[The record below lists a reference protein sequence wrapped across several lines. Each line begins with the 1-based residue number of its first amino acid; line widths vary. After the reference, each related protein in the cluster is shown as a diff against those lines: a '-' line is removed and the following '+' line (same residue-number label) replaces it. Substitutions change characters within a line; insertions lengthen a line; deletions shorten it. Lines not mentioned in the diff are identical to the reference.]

1 MAQLVLC
8 VRGGLRAG
16 HIGRVPDVES
26 RCPAADALEHLR
38 VEVESRRPFENGVES
53 A

>member
-26 RCPAADALEHLR
+26 RCPAADALERHQG
-38 VEVESRRPFENGVES
+38 EVEDRVACLNGVEL